1 MQVLHRFPLFISR
14 HLPLSVNLHRNTWLL
29 SLYLG
34 LAPVYHL
41 IGDKYL
47 PLFKAALAVAA
58 VAVVLIPPL
67 LSGKLRLPAWALGPP
82 GFLALILLSA
92 PGVVQAPEV
101 FLNVMFVMDI
111 GYAAGL
117 MWCFFWLARQGEN
130 ISVILTRAL
139 VIILPLAAFAL
150 VSALAK
156 IPNWTN
162 PCDQLW
168 RPEYSIGFGSSPT
181 QWSISLILL
190 LPCIGLL
197 MGEATNW
204 RLEQEHRA
212 MLGAALASILFVS
225 QFMTGGRTGFLISA
239 VLIAILAFP
248 RQSRWLAYSGILTG
262 IVIGGIIVSSQ
273 NPACSSHVGLDRLLA
288 LVDPERLRPTE
299 TDRPKPAAVDRPKPA
314 AVDRPRPSVLPRF
327 LANLDTL
334 GTTRFKGYKIGLG
347 RIAER
352 PFLGYGFKQ
361 VLLRGHRKP
370 EIEIHNLWIKW
381 TTYCGVLAPIWFTIM
396 AGLILLTAFRLVAN
410 RDDTSE
416 NRFVAAMLGLVVISG
431 LTAAM
436 LEPNALIGSFQYTAI
451 WWAASGALVGIY
463 AKERGLREWSVRFSF
478 KRGLE
483 IEQAG

>member
-1 MQVLHRFPLFISR
+1 MSR
-14 HLPLSVNLHRNTWLL
+14 HLPLSVNHHRNSWLL

-47 PLFKAALAVAA
+47 HLFKAVLAVAA

-67 LSGKLRLPAWALGPP
+67 LSGKLRLPARALGPL

-92 PGVVQAPEV
+92 PGVVQAPAV
-101 FLNVMFVMDI
+101 VLNVMFVMDI

-117 MWCFFWLARQGEN
+117 MWCFFYLARQGEN

-162 PCDQLW
+162 PCDQFW
-168 RPEYSIGFGSSPT
+168 RPAYSIGFGSSPT

-197 MGEATNW
+197 MGEGTHW
-204 RLEQEHRA
+204 RLKQEHRA

-239 VLIAILAFP
+239 VSIAILAFP

-288 LVDPERLRPTE
+288 LVDIDRLRSTDPDTHKPAAVDKPRPADVDRPRPVHIETDRPRPTD
-299 TDRPKPAAVDRPKPA
+299 TDRPKPAAVE
-314 AVDRPRPSVLPRF
+314 RPRPSVLPRF

-334 GTTRFKGYKIGLG
+334 GTTRFEGYKIGLG

-352 PFLGYGFKQ
+352 PFLGYGFEQ

-396 AGLILLTAFRLVAN
+396 AGLILLIAFRLVAN
-410 RDDTSE
+410 RDDPSE
-416 NRFVAAMLGLVVISG
+416 NRFVAALLGLVVLSG

-451 WWAASGALVGIY
+451 WWAAPSA
-463 AKERGLREWSVRFSF
+463 
-478 KRGLE
+478 
-483 IEQAG
+483 